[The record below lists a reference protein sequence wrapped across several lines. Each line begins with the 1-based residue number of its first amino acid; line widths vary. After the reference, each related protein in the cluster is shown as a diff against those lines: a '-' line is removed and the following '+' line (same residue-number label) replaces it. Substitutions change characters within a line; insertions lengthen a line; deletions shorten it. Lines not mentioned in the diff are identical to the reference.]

1 MRSGELGSMGVIE
14 LVRLIASKKLSPVE
28 LTRDVIAG
36 IEARNPAINAIV
48 VFAFEEA
55 LEQAREAERALMA
68 GEAIGP
74 LHGVPYALKDCFDFK
89 PGWRNTFG
97 GVPALKDYVSDAY
110 SIYPQRADR
119 AGAIAVGKANSPAF
133 GFRGTC
139 DNFLFGP
146 TRNPFDLTLNS
157 GGSSGGSAAA
167 VAAGFLPFAEGGD
180 GGGSIRIPAAWCGV
194 YGFKQSFGRIPLN
207 AGANRFSSTNPFIFE
222 GSLTRNVADSAYIL
236 GILSGE
242 DAADPLSYAS
252 NADFMPATERSIRG
266 MKIAYSPTLGIHNVD
281 PVIAERIDAS
291 VRAFEEAGAIVEP
304 VEIGLKWSLQELSDL
319 WCRLIVP
326 NSLLAL
332 KHLQAEGYDLLRD
345 HPDDLPWQFR
355 NWLDRCRPMTIL
367 EHLED
372 QAMRS
377 EVFQAF
383 QAVFERYDLLV
394 CPTLAAMPVAN
405 ATDGNTVGP
414 ASVAGQPVD
423 PLIGWCMTF
432 LLNFTGHPAASVPA
446 GLSSQN
452 LPIGMQI
459 IGRRNA
465 DADVIAASAAFERIR
480 PWANTYRICHKTVAA
495 GAARSNGAN
504 GATNGL
510 VF

>member
-1 MRSGELGSMGVIE
+1 
-14 LVRLIASKKLSPVE
+14 
-28 LTRDVIAG
+28 
-36 IEARNPAINAIV
+36 
-48 VFAFEEA
+48 
-55 LEQAREAERALMA
+55 
-68 GEAIGP
+68 
-74 LHGVPYALKDCFDFK
+74 
-89 PGWRNTFG
+89 
-97 GVPALKDYVSDAY
+97 
-110 SIYPQRADR
+110 
-119 AGAIAVGKANSPAF
+119 
-133 GFRGTC
+133 
-139 DNFLFGP
+139 
-146 TRNPFDLTLNS
+146 
-157 GGSSGGSAAA
+157 
-167 VAAGFLPFAEGGD
+167 
-180 GGGSIRIPAAWCGV
+180 
-194 YGFKQSFGRIPLN
+194 
-207 AGANRFSSTNPFIFE
+207 
-222 GSLTRNVADSAYIL
+222 
-236 GILSGE
+236 
-242 DAADPLSYAS
+242 
-252 NADFMPATERSIRG
+252 MPATERSIRG
-266 MKIAYSPTLGIHNVD
+266 MKIAYSPTLGIHGVD
-281 PVIAERIDAS
+281 PVIADRIDAS

-304 VEIGLKWSLQELSDL
+304 VEIGLKLPLQELSDL

-332 KHLQAEGYDLLRD
+332 KRLQAEGYDILRD

-355 NWLDRCRPMTIL
+355 TWLDRCRPMTVL

-377 EVFQAF
+377 EVFLAF
-383 QAVFERYDLLV
+383 QSVFEKYDLLV

-414 ASVAGQPVD
+414 ASVMGQSVD

-446 GLSSQN
+446 GLSSRN
-452 LPIGMQI
+452 LPIGLQI